1 MRETCRWRCKVRYIV
16 KLYSVLLVLMLALPA
31 VDAAEQVVRVQ
42 NTVQFRQAVRN
53 ARPGDTILLAAGE
66 YEGGLY
72 FENVHG
78 EAGKPIVISAEDPR
92 NPPVIRGGGECLHIS
107 KASYIEL
114 RNLVMVGARYNGLNI
129 DDGGQ
134 YDSPTHHIV
143 LKGLTVKEVGPE
155 GNCDGIK
162 LSGITDFR
170 VEDCTVERWGDGGQ
184 GIDMVGCHRGV
195 IERCTLRFVDDKG
208 YGVQAKGGC
217 TDIIVRRC
225 RFEHAGAR
233 AMQIGGSTG
242 LQFFRPPLKPGGE
255 HAEARNITVEG
266 CTFIGSTAA
275 VSFVGVDGAT
285 MCFNTIYRPK
295 RWAIRILQETRA
307 EGFVPCRNGRFTDNL
322 ILFRTGEWFE
332 GGVNIGPATAPETF
346 TFARNWWYAE
356 DAPERSKPAL
366 PVPERE
372 GVYGVNPR
380 LRAPETG
387 DLSVE
392 AGSPARRVGA
402 HALPPQTGV
411 R

>member
-1 MRETCRWRCKVRYIV
+1 MLCAR
-16 KLYSVLLVLMLALPA
+16 KLLLVLLLLVFATVNTTA
-31 VDAAEQVVRVQ
+31 QVRVRNAAQ
-42 NTVQFRQAVRN
+42 LRQAVRN
-53 ARPGDTILLAAGE
+53 ARAGDIILLAPGE

-72 FENVHG
+72 FENLHG
-78 EAGKPIVISAEDPR
+78 QPDKPVVIAAEHPSNR
-92 NPPVIRGGGECLHIS
+92 PVIRGGGECIHIS
-107 KASYIEL
+107 RASYLEIHH
-114 RNLVMVGARYNGLNI
+114 LVLTGARYNGLNI

-134 YDSPTHHIV
+134 YDSPAHHIV
-143 LKGLTVKEVGPE
+143 LKGVTVREVGPE

-162 LSGITDFR
+162 LSGVTDFR
-170 VEDCTVERWGDGGQ
+170 VEGCTIERWGDGGQ

-195 IERCTLRFVDDKG
+195 IEECTLRFVDDKG

-217 TDIIVRRC
+217 TDITVRRC

-285 MCFNTIYRPK
+285 VRFNTIYRPK

-322 ILFRTGEWFE
+322 IVFRSGEWFE
-332 GGVNIGPATAPETF
+332 GGVNIGPFTAPETF
-346 TFARNWWYAE
+346 TFARNWWYCE
-356 DAPERSKPAL
+356 DAPERSKPTL
-366 PVPERE
+366 PVSEKE

-380 LRAPETG
+380 LRVPEKDNLT
-387 DLSVE
+387 VE
-392 AGSPARRVGA
+392 ADSPARRVGA
-402 HALPPQTGV
+402 HAWQP
-411 R
+411 

>member
-1 MRETCRWRCKVRYIV
+1 MYVGTVYFI
-16 KLYSVLLVLMLALPA
+16 LLALMF
-31 VDAAEQVVRVQ
+31 AATGSAQRIVRVESIA
-42 NTVQFRQAVRN
+42 QFRQAVRN
-53 ARPGDTILLAAGE
+53 ARPGDTILLAPGE

-72 FENVHG
+72 FENLHG
-78 EAGKPIVISAEDPR
+78 QPGKPIVLSGEHPR
-92 NPPVIRGGGECLHIS
+92 NPPVIRGGSECLHIS
-107 KASYIEL
+107 RASYLEL
-114 RNLVMVGARYNGLNI
+114 RNLALTGARYNGLNI

-143 LKGLTVKEVGPE
+143 LRDLTVRDIGPE

-170 VEDCTVERWGDGGQ
+170 VEGCTVERWGDGGQ

-195 IERCTLRFVDDKG
+195 IENCTLRFVDDKG
-208 YGVQAKGGC
+208 YGVQTKGGC
-217 TDIIVRRC
+217 TEITVRRC

-275 VSFVGVDGAT
+275 ISFVGADGAT
-285 MCFNTIYRPK
+285 VRFNTIYHPK

-322 ILFRTGEWFE
+322 IVFRSAEWFE
-332 GGVNIGPATAPETF
+332 GGVNIGPFTAPETF
-346 TFARNWWYAE
+346 VFMRNWWYDE

-366 PVPERE
+366 PVSEKE

-380 LRAPETG
+380 LHAPEKG
-387 DLSVE
+387 ELWVE
-392 AGSPARRVGA
+392 ADSPARQVGA
-402 HALPPQTGV
+402 HALRSQTK
-411 R
+411 

>member
-1 MRETCRWRCKVRYIV
+1 MTVMLYRKHLSAAKAGYI
-16 KLYSVLLVLMLALPA
+16 LLVLMFVVAGT
-31 VDAAEQVVRVQ
+31 AAQVTRVQ
-42 NTVQFRQAVRN
+42 NASQLRQAIRN
-53 ARPGDTILLAAGE
+53 ARPGDTILLAPGE
-66 YEGGLY
+66 YEGGLF

-78 EAGKPIVISAEDPR
+78 QPGKPIIIAGEEPS

-107 KASYIEL
+107 KASHLEI
-114 RNLVMVGARYNGLNI
+114 RHLVLVGARNNGLNI

-134 YDSPTHHIV
+134 YDSPAHHIV
-143 LKGLTVKEVGPE
+143 LQGITVRDIGPE

-162 LSGITDFR
+162 LSGVTDFR
-170 VEDCTVERWGDGGQ
+170 VEGCTIERWGDGGQ

-195 IERCTLRFVDDKG
+195 IEGCSLRFVDDKG
-208 YGVQAKGGC
+208 YGIQAKGGC
-217 TDIIVRRC
+217 TDITVRRC

-275 VSFVGVDGAT
+275 VGFVGVDGAT
-285 MCFNTIYRPK
+285 FRFNTIYRPR

-322 ILFRTGEWFE
+322 VVFRSGEWFE
-332 GGVNIGPATAPETF
+332 GGVNIGPFTAPETF
-346 TFARNWWYAE
+346 TFARNWWYCE
-356 DAPERSKPAL
+356 DAPERSNPTL
-366 PVPERE
+366 PVPEKE
-372 GVYGVNPR
+372 GVYGVDPR
-380 LRAPETG
+380 LRAPQKGDLAVETG
-387 DLSVE
+387 SS
-392 AGSPARRVGA
+392 AQRVGA
-402 HALPPQTGV
+402 HALRLQE